1 MHKDVNLATVSVMP
15 DNRRHAKATQTA
27 RTCSIITSAV
37 LLILSITAA
46 QAQQPRIMLEVPGTS
61 PDMIEVCLQQDS
73 LVDIFDLGG
82 DVILSAVA
90 AREDLGCPA
99 EPGPDPVINNFVVSS
114 VPVDPL
120 DIDGTVNTFLDTSSS
135 NCEDPADN
143 DPLDQDVCLFVSWDV
158 TPSTSDTLECVVE
171 EVNGNDDL
179 NPDRFFIPGP
189 FVGSQFVDF
198 RVNQLWPLDN
208 AAGQISN
215 GDRTF
220 EMTCRN
226 SSKDAGV
233 ISEPQTVTFSDGI
246 AGVEIISF
254 DITEGS
260 AAQGS
265 NINFNWQINS
275 VGGAAINCTMSSVT
289 AGVINDVP
297 ISTASGNSFVQIL
310 PDANLGDQDFTLDC
324 QNLIG
329 PMGTDTVLITE
340 SAGDQ
345 CPAEPPGRD
354 DSQTFFNEVFGSTWP
369 GNNGNV
375 EDINVRNNQYKA
387 LRFTANTDGVR
398 QSDTL
403 TWFKPTSGGSNQ
415 SPAQVSITPC
425 PGDFAP
431 EDANC
436 EVTSLFIN
444 GDLSWVIDTGTTTG
458 ACALT
463 PSATYYLNVQY
474 PDCTTTTCA
483 DAFEL

>member
-37 LLILSITAA
+37 LLMLSITAA

-61 PDMIEVCLQQDS
+61 PGMIEVCLQQDS

-120 DIDGTVNTFLDTSSS
+120 DIDNTVNTFLDTSSS
-135 NCEDPADN
+135 NCDPDQ
-143 DPLDQDVCLFVSWDV
+143 DPLTEDICLFVTWDV
-158 TPSTSDTLECVVE
+158 TRSVSPDVICQISQVEGASSTMTPTTFFNPGAFISSPTSFVE
-171 EVNGNDDL
+171 
-179 NPDRFFIPGP
+179 
-189 FVGSQFVDF
+189 F
-198 RVNQLWPLDN
+198 RVNQTWPATDL
-208 AAGQISN
+208 AN
-215 GDRTF
+215 GDRAYR
-220 EMTCRN
+220 MTCGNNLKNVANVVSPTR
-226 SSKDAGV
+226 
-233 ISEPQTVTFSDGI
+233 TVTFGDGVS
-246 AGVEIISF
+246 GVEITSF
-254 DITEGS
+254 SITQTT

-375 EDINVRNNQYKA
+375 EDINVRNNEYKA

-403 TWFKPTSGGSNQ
+403 RWFKPTSGGSNQ

-436 EVTSLFIN
+436 EVTSLFIT

>member
-15 DNRRHAKATQTA
+15 DNRRHAMATQTA
-27 RTCSIITSAV
+27 WTSSVIASAV
-37 LLILSITAA
+37 LLMLSITAA
-46 QAQQPRIMLEVPGTS
+46 LAQQPRIMLEVPGTS

-99 EPGPDPVINNFVVSS
+99 PPGADPVINNFVVSS

-135 NCEDPADN
+135 NCDPDQ
-143 DPLDQDVCLFVSWDV
+143 DPLTEDICLFVTWDV
-158 TPSTSDTLECVVE
+158 TPSVSPDVICQVSQTAGVSSMSPSTFF
-171 EVNGNDDL
+171 
-179 NPDRFFIPGP
+179 NPGSFINSATE
-189 FVGSQFVDF
+189 FVAF
-198 RVNQLWPLDN
+198 RVNQAWPATDL
-208 AAGQISN
+208 SN
-215 GDRTF
+215 GNRSYRI
-220 EMTCRN
+220 TCGNDLKNVANVVSPER
-226 SSKDAGV
+226 S
-233 ISEPQTVTFSDGI
+233 ITFSDGV
-246 AGVEIISF
+246 AGVEIVSF
-254 DITEGS
+254 AITQDS

-265 NINFNWQINS
+265 NINFNWQVNS
-275 VGGAAINCTMSSVT
+275 VGGAAINCTMSSDT

-297 ISTASGNSFVQIL
+297 ITTASGNSFAQIL
-310 PDANLGDQDFTLDC
+310 PDANLGDQDFTLNC

-329 PMGTDTVLITE
+329 STATDTVTITE

-354 DSQTFFNEVFGSTWP
+354 DSQTFFSEVFGSTWP

-387 LRFTANTDGVR
+387 LRFTANTGAGIR
-398 QSDTL
+398 ESDNL
-403 TWFKPTSGGSNQ
+403 AWFKPTTAGSNQ

-444 GDLSWVIDTGTTTG
+444 GNLGWEIDSGTTTG

-463 PSATYYLNVQY
+463 PSATYYLNIQY
-474 PDCTTTTCA
+474 PQCTTTTCA